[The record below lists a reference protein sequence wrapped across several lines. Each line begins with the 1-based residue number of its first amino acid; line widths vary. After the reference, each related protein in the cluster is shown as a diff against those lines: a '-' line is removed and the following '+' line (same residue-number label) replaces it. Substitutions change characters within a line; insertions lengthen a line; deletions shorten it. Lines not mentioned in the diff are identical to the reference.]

1 MKKLQ
6 IASLFILLFAAF
18 TFTSCDD
25 ETIDSAIDLNGDGN
39 GGNGNG
45 GNNNGSG
52 VFFKADFSGST
63 WNAQNTAVVISGNT
77 FTLVATRGTA
87 NEGFEFVLNGSTV
100 GSYSANGN
108 YVAFTPASSSFGYWG
123 LNPANPSEN
132 TGSVTITSINT
143 TNQTV
148 SGIFSYK
155 GYWSDTTVTNI
166 LPIIFTNGVF
176 NNLPYVTQTASTD
189 SFFANVDGASFV
201 DNNIF
206 VTTVS
211 NVIQIKATN
220 AASQN
225 ITIGIR
231 DDVTPSPVAYPITGN
246 VGTDVVQAS
255 YKFGTVA
262 LQAHTGSVKII
273 SKTAT
278 RIIGTFS
285 FTSSDGPNQYQITQ
299 GQFDVDY

>member
-1 MKKLQ
+1 MKRIQ
-6 IASLFILLFAAF
+6 IISLFILLFSTF

-25 ETIDSAIDLNGDGN
+25 EAIDSAIDLSGTGN
-39 GGNGNG
+39 DG
-45 GNNNGSG
+45 GNNNGNG
-52 VFFKADFSGST
+52 AFFRADFSGAT
-63 WNAQNTAVVISGNT
+63 WTAQNTAVLISGNT

-87 NEGFEFVLNGSTV
+87 NEGFEFVLNGSSV
-100 GSYSANGN
+100 GSYNANSN
-108 YVAFTPASSSFGYWG
+108 YVAFTPASSTFGYWG
-123 LNPANPSEN
+123 VNSVNPSEN

-155 GYWSDTTVTNI
+155 GYWSDSSVSNI
-166 LPIIFTNGVF
+166 LPIIFTNGIF
-176 NNLPYVTQTASTD
+176 NNLPYVTQSPNTD
-189 SFFANVDGASFV
+189 SFFANLDGVNFV

-220 AASQN
+220 AGGQN
-225 ITIGIR
+225 IIVGIR
-231 DDVTPSPVAYPITGN
+231 DDVAPSVTSYPITGN
-246 VGTDVVQAS
+246 IGTDVVQGS
-255 YKFGTVA
+255 YRFGSVD
-262 LQAHTGSVKII
+262 LQAHAGAVTII

-278 RIIGTFS
+278 RIVGTFS

>member
-6 IASLFILLFAAF
+6 IASLFILLFTAF

-25 ETIDSAIDLNGDGN
+25 EAIDSAIDLNGN

-45 GNNNGSG
+45 NNNGNG
-52 VFFKADFSGST
+52 VFFRADFSGST

-77 FTLVATRGTA
+77 FTLIATRGTA

-100 GSYSANGN
+100 GTYAANSN
-108 YVAFTPASSSFGYWG
+108 TVAFTPASSTYGYWG
-123 LNPANPSEN
+123 VNPVMMSEN

-176 NNLPYVTQTASTD
+176 NNLPYVTQAASTD
-189 SFFANVDGASFV
+189 SFFANVNGASFI

-211 NVIQIKATN
+211 NVIQIKAEN
-220 AASQN
+220 LAMQN
-225 ITIGIR
+225 ITLGIR
-231 DDVTPSPVAYPITGN
+231 DNVTPGTYPITGN

-262 LQAHTGSVKII
+262 LQAHTGSVTIT

>member
-6 IASLFILLFAAF
+6 IAGLFILLFSAF

-25 ETIDSAIDLNGDGN
+25 EAIDSAIDV
-39 GGNGNG
+39 NGNNNGG
-45 GNNNGSG
+45 GNNNGNG
-52 VFFKADFSGST
+52 AYFRADFSGST

-87 NEGFEFVLNGSTV
+87 NEGFEFTLNGSSV
-100 GSYSANGN
+100 GTYAANAN
-108 YVAFTPASSSFGYWG
+108 IVAFTPASSTFGYWG
-123 LNPANPSEN
+123 INSTVPTEN

-143 TNQTV
+143 TTQTV

-155 GYWSDTTVTNI
+155 GYWSDNTVSNI
-166 LPIIFTNGVF
+166 LPIIFTNGIF
-176 NNLPYVTQTASTD
+176 NNLPYVTQNPSTD
-189 SFFANVDGASFV
+189 SFFANVNGVNFL

-206 VTTVS
+206 VSTVS

-220 AASQN
+220 TASQN
-225 ITIGIR
+225 IIVGIR
-231 DDVTPSPVAYPITGN
+231 DNVAPGTYPITGN
-246 VGTDVVQAS
+246 IGTDVVQAS

-262 LQAHTGSVKII
+262 LQAHTGSVTVI

-278 RIIGTFS
+278 RIVGTFS
-285 FTSSDGPNQYQITQ
+285 FTSTDGPNQYLITQ

>member
-6 IASLFILLFAAF
+6 ITSLFILLFTAF
-18 TFTSCDD
+18 AFTSCND
-25 ETIDSAIDLNGDGN
+25 ETIDSAIDLNGSN
-39 GGNGNG
+39 NG
-45 GNNNGSG
+45 GNNNGNG
-52 VFFKADFSGST
+52 AYFRADFSGST
-63 WNAQNTAVVISGNT
+63 WNAQNTSVVISGNT
-77 FTLVATRGTA
+77 FSLVATRGTA
-87 NEGFEFVLNGSTV
+87 NEGFEFDLNGSSV
-100 GSYSANGN
+100 GSYSANSN
-108 YVAFTPASSSFGYWG
+108 FVAFTPASSTFGYWG
-123 LNPANPSEN
+123 VNPASASEN

-155 GYWSDTTVTNI
+155 GYWSDSSVTNI
-166 LPIIFTNGVF
+166 LPIIFTNGIF

-189 SFFANVDGASFV
+189 SFFANVNGVNFV
-201 DNNIF
+201 DNNII

-220 AASQN
+220 TASQN
-225 ITIGIR
+225 IIVGIR
-231 DDVTPSPVAYPITGN
+231 DDVTPGSYPITGN

-262 LQAHTGSVKII
+262 LQAHTGSVTII